1 MPWNPSRLEQR
12 NGRIDR
18 KLQPAKQI
26 FCRYFR
32 YEQREADIVLEALV
46 RKTETIREELG
57 SVGQVIEDS
66 IARRLAEGG
75 IGRGQATALA
85 RAISEEN
92 DAERLAR
99 ARAEMDDEERERYQ
113 RLLQEQDNLRRA
125 LDRSKERVGVNPADL
140 QRVAAAALSRAG
152 LALDSARGESVGK
165 VATFHLDPA
174 DPAFTKDAGWDDA
187 FDDLRIRPRKRGER
201 IGEWRRNAPI
211 RSIAFEPP
219 VLDDGRDA
227 TDVVQV
233 HLEHRL
239 IRRLLSRFLSQG
251 FQSRLS
257 RVSVILGPGA
267 QPRAVLMGRLAVY
280 GAGAVRLHEEVIPVT
295 AIWTESERE
304 RRPLRPLGESGEE
317 RTLNQLEEAL
327 RDARQAPGMA
337 VARIQALIA
346 RDIADLIP
354 TLEKIAAERLIT
366 VSAQL
371 VNRGEQEAQSLAE
384 LLEQQRSRIATAAKD
399 FNRNQL
405 SLLDLF
411 PEERRER
418 EADRRH
424 WETRLGRLERELRE
438 EPARLRNS
446 YEVRA
451 HRLEPVGLVYLWPV
465 SG

>member
-1 MPWNPSRLEQR
+1 
-12 NGRIDR
+12 
-18 KLQPAKQI
+18 
-26 FCRYFR
+26 
-32 YEQREADIVLEALV
+32 
-46 RKTETIREELG
+46 
-57 SVGQVIEDS
+57 
-66 IARRLAEGG
+66 
-75 IGRGQATALA
+75 
-85 RAISEEN
+85 
-92 DAERLAR
+92 
-99 ARAEMDDEERERYQ
+99 
-113 RLLQEQDNLRRA
+113 
-125 LDRSKERVGVNPADL
+125 
-140 QRVAAAALSRAG
+140 LSRAG
-152 LALDSARGESVGK
+152 LALDSARGDPVGK
-165 VATFHLDPA
+165 VATFHLDPGN
-174 DPAFTKDAGWDDA
+174 PAFTKDAGWDDA

-201 IGEWRRNAPI
+201 LAEWRRKAPI

-239 IRRLLSRFLSQG
+239 VRRLLSRFLSQG

-267 QPRAVLMGRLAVY
+267 QPRVVLMGRLAVY
-280 GAGAVRLHEEVIPVT
+280 GAGAQRLHEEIIPVT
-295 AIWTESERE
+295 AIWTEAERQ

-327 RDARQAPGMA
+327 RDARKAPDTA

-346 RDIADLIP
+346 RDIADLVP
-354 TLEKIAAERLIT
+354 TFEKIAAERLLT
-366 VSAQL
+366 VGAQL
-371 VNRGEQEAQSLAE
+371 VSRGEQEARSLTE
-384 LLEQQRSRIATAAKD
+384 LLEQQRSRIGKAAKD
-399 FNRNQL
+399 FNQDQL
-405 SLLDLF
+405 SLFDLL

-424 WETRLGRLERELRE
+424 WETRLARLERELRE
-438 EPARLRNS
+438 EPKRIRES